1 MNSGQTAERVYDAL
15 KRRILSR
22 EFLPGDKLDPTAL
35 SQTLGSSVTPV
46 RDALNML
53 AGQRLVETRSG
64 EGFFLPHVTEPDLR
78 DLYEWNAEVL
88 ALALRQRSHGRPPEV
103 FPNLREP
110 DAIAEWTAALFG
122 QISRISGNAE
132 HAAAI
137 ASLDDRLHAAR
148 LVESHALD
156 GIVAELDAIS
166 AALARGDL
174 DELRKLLA
182 AYYRRRWRAAA
193 AIVRSIYRDS

>member
-78 DLYEWNAEVL
+78 DLYGWNAEIL
-88 ALALRQRSHGRPPEV
+88 ALALRQRSQGRLPHV
-103 FPNLREP
+103 SPNDREP
-110 DAIAEWTAALFG
+110 DAIAEWTATLFG
-122 QISRISGNAE
+122 HVASMSTNAE
-132 HAAAI
+132 HGAAI
-137 ASLDDRLHAAR
+137 ASLNDRLHAAR
-148 LVESHALD
+148 LVESRVLD
-156 GIVAELDAIS
+156 GIVVELGAIS
-166 AALARGDL
+166 AALSGGDV
-174 DELRKLLA
+174 DEVRKLLS
-182 AYYRRRWRAAA
+182 AYYRRRWRTAA
-193 AIVRSIYRDS
+193 AIVRSIYRDT